1 MVSEVGLVQDC
12 SSSFCAPYAGEEVTH
27 VRIPTHPPRS
37 TDMVQGVKL
46 LEVKTIGDLGSER
59 MTFPLSNI
67 HVCVTS

>member
-1 MVSEVGLVQDC
+1 MVSVVGLVQEC
-12 SSSFCAPYAGEEVTH
+12 SSSFCAPCAGEEVTH
-27 VRIPTHPPRS
+27 VRKPTHPHIS

-67 HVCVTS
+67 RICVTS